1 MSDLEQR
8 VTELEI
14 HLAHQDRLLAELNRN
29 LVEANQTIDLL
40 NKRLERSELTLRDL
54 LSAQLPANERPPH
67 Y

>member
-1 MSDLEQR
+1 M
-8 VTELEI
+8 TELEI